1 MSKINFKRAL
11 EGLKNHFPY
20 LGIRYAVFLSFT
32 ITAVLA
38 ITLTALT
45 IYLRFSHQIEETVQN
60 ENRNLVE
67 QAKLSLNTYLRD
79 MIGVSDALYYNIIKN
94 NELEA
99 DEIDDKFEL
108 IYNTYSSYIDKLV
121 VFSSEGEIL
130 TSAPAASLSKDADVT
145 SEEWFLKAKEKPEN
159 FHFFNPRVERVFAGT
174 DYSYDW
180 VVYLSSSV
188 EITKEKDTEQGV
200 LLIVL
205 KYNGISQLFE
215 NIRLSN
221 DGYVYLMD
229 DRGNIIYHPYQQLLA
244 SGIKEENNLELADYK
259 DGNYEDKLFDE
270 ERSVIINTVGYTGWR
285 VVGIVSTK
293 DLVTVGV
300 DNVLFLLIVLLLLLE
315 MLILVNTYI
324 TNKITYPIKRLEESL
339 KGLEEYGNKREIFI
353 GGYYEVRSLGISI
366 QNMVD
371 RLKQLTEEIVEEHV
385 EKQKSELN
393 ALQAQINPHFLY
405 NTLDIIVWMIE
416 QEEYEGAVRAVT
428 ALGRFFRISIS
439 KGKNIITVAN
449 ELEHVENYLLIQE
462 YRYKDKFKYRISV
475 DKEVMNMS
483 TIKLAVQPLV
493 ENAIYHSMD
502 YMDGDGLINI
512 RAFIKDGRVNI
523 AVEDNGMGMTEET
536 VTELLKSG
544 PKSSKGSGIGLR
556 NVHERIKLYFG
567 EEYGVAIESKPD
579 HGTCITLVF
588 PAIPY
593 GELEENNSWEK

>member
-1 MSKINFKRAL
+1 MSKKNIKRAL
-11 EGLKNHFPY
+11 EPLKNFFPY
-20 LGIRYAVFLSFT
+20 IGIRYMVFLSFT

-38 ITLTALT
+38 ITLTAVT
-45 IYLRFSHQIEETVQN
+45 IYLRFSNQMEETVQN

-94 NELEA
+94 NDLEGE
-99 DEIDDKFEL
+99 EIDDEFRL
-108 IYNTYSSYIDKLV
+108 LYNTYSSYIDKMVL
-121 VFSSEGEIL
+121 FSSEGEIL
-130 TSAPAASLSKDADVT
+130 TSAPAASLSKEVKVT
-145 SEEWFLKAKEKPEN
+145 EEEWFLRAKERPEN

-174 DYSYDW
+174 DYTYDW

-188 EITKEKDTEQGV
+188 EITKGKDTEQGV

-221 DGYVYLMD
+221 DGYVFLMD
-229 DRGNIIYHPYQQLLA
+229 DIGNIIYHPYQQLLA
-244 SGIKEENNLELADYK
+244 SGIKKENNYNLAPYK
-259 DGNYEDKLFDE
+259 DGNYEDKLSGE

-293 DLVTVGV
+293 DLVTVGT
-300 DNVLFLLIVLLLLLE
+300 DNVLFLMIILLLLLE

-324 TNKITYPIKRLEESL
+324 TNKLTYPIKRLEESL
-339 KGLEEYGNKREIFI
+339 KGLEEYGSESEIFI
-353 GGYYEVRSLGISI
+353 GGYYEVRSLGSSI
-366 QNMVD
+366 QTMVNKM
-371 RLKQLTEEIVEEHV
+371 KQLTEEIVEEHV

-405 NTLDIIVWMIE
+405 NTLDTIVWMVE

-449 ELEHVENYLLIQE
+449 ELEHVKNYLLIQE
-462 YRYKDKFKYRISV
+462 YRYKDKFKYRIHG
-475 DKEVMNMS
+475 DKEVMTMS

-502 YMDGDGLINI
+502 YMDGDGFIDI
-512 RAFIKDGRVNI
+512 RAFIKDGKVNI
-523 AVEDNGMGMTEET
+523 TVEDNGMGMTEET
-536 VTELLKSG
+536 VKELLNSG

-556 NVHERIKLYFG
+556 NVHDRIRLYFG
-567 EEYGVAIESKPD
+567 EEYGVTIESRPD
-579 HGTCITLVF
+579 QGTCITLTF

-593 GELEENNSWEK
+593 GELEENT